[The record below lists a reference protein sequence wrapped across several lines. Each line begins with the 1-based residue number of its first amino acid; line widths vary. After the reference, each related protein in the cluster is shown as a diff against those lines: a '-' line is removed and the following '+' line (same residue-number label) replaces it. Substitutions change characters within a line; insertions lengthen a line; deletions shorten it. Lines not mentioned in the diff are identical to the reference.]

1 MNYNVSITKE
11 EMAILP
17 VETFPGRIVV
27 VEDHNAIRETIAY
40 LSGFDYVG
48 FDTETRPN
56 FSKMQHHKMALIQLA
71 TSERCYLFRL
81 NKLGGIPPQLENFLK
96 KGNTIKIG
104 LSLLDDFHN
113 IRKLMIPFNP
123 VTFIDLQKIVPA
135 FGIKEASLQKIYAI
149 LFGKK
154 ISKRMRLS
162 NWENNELTEAQ
173 KQYAALDAWACL
185 KIYQHLYPSK

>member
-1 MNYNVSITKE
+1 MNYNASITKE
-11 EMAILP
+11 EMATLP
-17 VETFPGRIVV
+17 VESFSGRIVV
-27 VEDHNAIRETIAY
+27 VEDHKDVRNAITY

-56 FSKMQHHKMALIQLA
+56 FSKTQNHTIALTQLA
-71 TSERCYLFRL
+71 TTEQCYLFRL
-81 NKLGGIPPQLENFLK
+81 NKLKGIPQLLEDFLK
-96 KGNTIKIG
+96 NGKTTKVGI
-104 LSLLDDFHN
+104 SLLDDFHN
-113 IRKLMIPFNP
+113 MRKVMAFTP
-123 VTFIDLQKIVPA
+123 VNFIDLQKIVPT

-162 NWENNELTEAQ
+162 NWENSELTEAQ

-185 KIYQHLYPSK
+185 QIYQHLYPYR